1 MTSLRKQ
8 IHNILEVSI
17 RRKSGVGFFI
27 NIFLTVII
35 FLNTLSIILHT
46 VPSIRQDYERF
57 FHEFEI
63 FSVAIFSI
71 EYVLRLWS
79 CVEDVHF
86 KQPFKGRIKFMFSFW
101 GLIDLLA
108 ILPFFASFF
117 TKDLGFIR
125 ILRLLRMLRLF
136 RVSKYFHA
144 LIVIQRVVK
153 DKQEELV
160 LSMVFIVF
168 TLIISSSL
176 VYYVEHETQP
186 NAFSSIPEAMWWGV
200 NAMTTVGYGDLK
212 PITALGKLLGG
223 LIAILGVSFFAL
235 PTGILAS
242 GFAEQIREQ
251 SERRRIKCPHCGKEF
266 HDHKH

>member
-1 MTSLRKQ
+1 MISFRKKV
-8 IHNILEVSI
+8 HNILEVSI
-17 RRKSGVGFFI
+17 RRKSGVSLII
-27 NIFLTVII
+27 NLFLTIII

-46 VPSIRQDYERF
+46 VPSIRQNYERF

-63 FSVAIFSI
+63 FSVCIFTV
-71 EYVLRLWS
+71 EYILRLWS
-79 CVEDVHF
+79 CVESERYKHHI
-86 KQPFKGRIKFMFSFW
+86 KGRLGFVFSVW

-108 ILPFFASFF
+108 ILPFFATYFV
-117 TKDLGFIR
+117 KDLGFIR

-153 DKQEELV
+153 EKQEELI
-160 LSMVFIVF
+160 LSIVFIIF

-176 VYYVEHETQP
+176 VYYVEHEAQP
-186 NAFSSIPEAMWWGV
+186 KAFSSIPEAMWWGV

-212 PITALGKLLGG
+212 PITPFGKLLGG

-251 SERRRIKCPHCGKEF
+251 SDRRRIKCPHCGNDF
-266 HDHKH
+266 HDFKH

>member
-1 MTSLRKQ
+1 MASLRKQ
-8 IHNILEVSI
+8 IHHILEVSI

-27 NIFLTVII
+27 NISLTVII
-35 FLNTLSIILHT
+35 FLNTLSIILHS
-46 VPSIRQDYERF
+46 VPSIRQDYEQF

-71 EYVLRLWS
+71 EYILRLWS
-79 CVEDVHF
+79 CVENETYKH
-86 KQPFKGRIKFMFSFW
+86 PIKGRLRFVFSVW

-108 ILPFFASFF
+108 ILPFFASLF

-136 RVSKYFHA
+136 RISRYFHA

-153 DKQEELV
+153 DKREELV
-160 LSMVFIVF
+160 LSMVFIIF
-168 TLIISSSL
+168 MLIISSSL
-176 VYYVEHETQP
+176 VYYVEHEVQP
-186 NAFSSIPEAMWWGV
+186 KAFSSIPEAMWWGV

-212 PITALGKLLGG
+212 PITPFGKLLGG
-223 LIAILGVSFFAL
+223 LIAILGVSLFAL

-251 SERRRIKCPHCGKEF
+251 SEKRKIKCPNCGNEF
-266 HDHKH
+266 HDVSY